1 MSKRIKKK
9 QSKFIIIAMTAS
21 VITILA
27 GSIFS
32 YKYYQ
37 QSKKRNDC

>member
-1 MSKRIKKK
+1 
-9 QSKFIIIAMTAS
+9 MTAS

-37 QSKKRNDC
+37 QSKKEMIVEEFISQFEKKNLKKW